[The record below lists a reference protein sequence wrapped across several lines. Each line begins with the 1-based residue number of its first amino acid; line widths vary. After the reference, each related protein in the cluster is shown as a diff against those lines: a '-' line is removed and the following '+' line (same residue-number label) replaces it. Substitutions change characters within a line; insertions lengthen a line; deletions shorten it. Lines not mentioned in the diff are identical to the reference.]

1 MTSRRLEL
9 VPRGGARAVA
19 ASPPSAAAHHAIPDA
34 GRGELAVSHGADG
47 RSRATRV
54 YATSPLRMLTP
65 VNHGHA
71 AWVYMSSYG
80 GGLVDGDRVS
90 LDVTVERGATA
101 FLSTQASTK
110 VYRSRDG
117 TASRLEALVAD
128 DALLVFA
135 PDPVVC
141 FAGARYRQWQR
152 ITLAPHGSLVLVD
165 WVTSGRRAA
174 GERWQFEEYTAH
186 TEVDAAGRLACYDTL
201 SLHAAHGPLGARLGR
216 FDVLALVVLAGER
229 IDAHARA
236 VAARVAETPVVRR
249 AEVVMS
255 AAPLRTGGC
264 AVRIAGPSVEQ
275 VGRIIERVLEFVPP
289 LLGDNP
295 WARKW

>member
-19 ASPPSAAAHHAIPDA
+19 ASPPAATALHAIPDA
-34 GRGELAVSHGADG
+34 GRGEVAVSRGADG
-47 RSRATRV
+47 YSRATRV

-80 GGLVDGDRVS
+80 GGLVDRDRVS
-90 LDVTVERGATA
+90 LDVRVERGATA

-110 VYRSRDG
+110 VYRSHEG

-152 ITLAPHGSLVLVD
+152 ITLAPRGNLVLVD

-174 GERWQFEEYTAH
+174 GERWQFEEYSAH
-186 TEVDAAGRLACYDTL
+186 TEVDAAGRRAFYDTL

-216 FDVLALVVLAGER
+216 FDVVALVVLAGER
-229 IDAHARA
+229 LDAQARL
-236 VAARVAETPVVRR
+236 VAARVDETPVVRR